1 MPRQAE
7 AAQVAELA
15 GRLAGVTR
23 QAAARIV
30 HEWLLN
36 VRQEADVADISAAY
50 RLMDL
55 LDCHTCVQHVTQVY
69 IKGIMGDS
77 SPVFGMQDVLTE
89 REAEQIAARA
99 ADPKLRD
106 PRGMQVPEPVSA
118 QEPSSED
125 GPKRV
130 SLGELEQLSP
140 IRIID
145 VREPVEFA
153 EGHVPGAV
161 NVPLA
166 QCMRAPEALAESRD
180 ERLCFICARGIKSR
194 LAAAAAIQAGYE
206 NVVYAGM
213 DPQA

>member
-23 QAAARIV
+23 QTAACIV

-55 LDCHTCVQHVTQVY
+55 LDCHTCVQHVAQVY

-77 SPVFGMQDVLTE
+77 SPIFGMQDVLTE
-89 REAEQIAARA
+89 REAEQIAVRA
-99 ADPKLRD
+99 ADPRLRD
-106 PRGMQVPEPVSA
+106 ARGA
-118 QEPSSED
+118 QTTATIPTLETSSEG

-130 SLGELEQLSP
+130 SVENLERLSP
-140 IRIID
+140 LRIID
-145 VREPVEFA
+145 VREPEEFA

-161 NVPLA
+161 NIPLA
-166 QCMRAPEALAESRD
+166 QCLRAPEALAERTD
-180 ERLCFICARGIKSR
+180 ERLCFICTKGIKSR

-206 NVVYAGM
+206 EVVYAGM
-213 DPQA
+213 DPLS